1 MNSLISFFKSIGLLL
16 IVSFIMAVF
25 SILTKN
31 QAVAYF
37 FTYFTSSFIFLFIYK
52 DKLKNDLKNI
62 RNDLNTKNIIIIVL
76 FLVLSFISNI
86 ILVNLLNQEA
96 SNQEIAVSM
105 LKSFPLL
112 GILAICLFAPFVE
125 EIIYRLPYKKN
136 WLSIIISTIVFTFAH
151 ISNFSLIQI
160 LFFIPYLFLS
170 ISFSFAYFKN
180 ENIILSTTTHILNNL
195 ISVVL
200 LLIWVVI

>member
-31 QAVAYF
+31 QTVAYF
-37 FTYFTSSFIFLFIYK
+37 FTYFTSSLIFLFIYK

-86 ILVNLLNQEA
+86 ILVNLLKQEA

-105 LKSFPLL
+105 LTSFPLL
-112 GILAICLFAPFVE
+112 GILAICLFGPFVE

-136 WLSIIISTIVFTFAH
+136 WLSIIISTIVFTFVH

-200 LLIWVVI
+200 LLV

>member
-31 QAVAYF
+31 QTVAYF
-37 FTYFTSSFIFLFIYK
+37 FTYFTSSLIFLFIYK

-86 ILVNLLNQEA
+86 ILVNLLKQEA

-105 LKSFPLL
+105 LTSFPLL
-112 GILAICLFAPFVE
+112 GILSICSFGPFVE

-151 ISNFSLIQI
+151 ISNFSLIQM
-160 LFFIPYLFLS
+160 FFLIPYLFLS

-200 LLIWVVI
+200 LLI

>member
-31 QAVAYF
+31 QTVAYF
-37 FTYFTSSFIFLFIYK
+37 FTYFTSSLIFLFIYK

-86 ILVNLLNQEA
+86 ILVNLLKQEA

-105 LKSFPLL
+105 LTSFPLL
-112 GILAICLFAPFVE
+112 GILAICLFGPFVE

-136 WLSIIISTIVFTFAH
+136 WLSIIISTIVFTFVH

>member
-16 IVSFIMAVF
+16 IVSLIMAVF

-105 LKSFPLL
+105 FKSFPLL
-112 GILAICLFAPFVE
+112 GIPAICLFAPFVE

-151 ISNFSLIQI
+151 ISNFSLIQM
-160 LFFIPYLFLS
+160 FFLIPYLFLS

-200 LLIWVVI
+200 LLV

>member
-31 QAVAYF
+31 QTVAYF
-37 FTYFTSSFIFLFIYK
+37 FTYFTSSLIFLFIYK

-86 ILVNLLNQEA
+86 ILVNMLNQEA

-105 LKSFPLL
+105 LKSFSLL
-112 GILAICLFAPFVE
+112 GIPAICLFAPFVE

-151 ISNFSLIQI
+151 ISNFSLIQM
-160 LFFIPYLFLS
+160 FFLIPYLFLS

-200 LLIWVVI
+200 LLV

>member
-31 QAVAYF
+31 QTVAYF
-37 FTYFTSSFIFLFIYK
+37 FTYFTSSLIFLFIYK

-86 ILVNLLNQEA
+86 ILVNLLKQEA

-105 LKSFPLL
+105 LTSFPHL
-112 GILAICLFAPFVE
+112 GILSICSFGPFVE

-151 ISNFSLIQI
+151 ISNFSLIQM
-160 LFFIPYLFLS
+160 FFLIPYLFLS

-200 LLIWVVI
+200 LLI

>member
-1 MNSLISFFKSIGLLL
+1 MNFLISFFKSIGLLL

-86 ILVNLLNQEA
+86 ILVNMLNQEA

-105 LKSFPLL
+105 LKSFSLL
-112 GILAICLFAPFVE
+112 GIPAICLFAPFVE

-151 ISNFSLIQI
+151 ISNFSLIQM
-160 LFFIPYLFLS
+160 FFLIPYLFLS

-200 LLIWVVI
+200 LLV

>member
-31 QAVAYF
+31 QTVAYF
-37 FTYFTSSFIFLFIYK
+37 FTYFTSSLIFLFIYK

-86 ILVNLLNQEA
+86 ILVNLLKQEA

-105 LKSFPLL
+105 LTSFPLL
-112 GILAICLFAPFVE
+112 GIIAICLFGPFVE

-200 LLIWVVI
+200 LLI

>member
-31 QAVAYF
+31 QTVAYF
-37 FTYFTSSFIFLFIYK
+37 FTYFTSSLIFSFIYK

-86 ILVNLLNQEA
+86 ILVNLLKQEA

-105 LKSFPLL
+105 LTSFPLL
-112 GILAICLFAPFVE
+112 GILAICLFGPFVE

-200 LLIWVVI
+200 LLV

>member
-16 IVSFIMAVF
+16 IVSFIMTVF

-86 ILVNLLNQEA
+86 ILVNMLNQEA

-105 LKSFPLL
+105 FKSFPLL
-112 GILAICLFAPFVE
+112 GIPAICLFAPFVE

-151 ISNFSLIQI
+151 ISNFSLIQM
-160 LFFIPYLFLS
+160 FFLIPYLFLS

-200 LLIWVVI
+200 LLI

>member
-31 QAVAYF
+31 QTLAYF
-37 FTYFTSSFIFLFIYK
+37 FTYFTSSLIFLFIYK

-86 ILVNLLNQEA
+86 ILVNLLKQEA
-96 SNQEIAVSM
+96 INQEIAVSM
-105 LKSFPLL
+105 LTSFPLL
-112 GILAICLFAPFVE
+112 GIIAICLFGPFVE

-200 LLIWVVI
+200 LLV

>member
-16 IVSFIMAVF
+16 IVFFIMAVF

-31 QAVAYF
+31 QTVAYF
-37 FTYFTSSFIFLFIYK
+37 FTYFTSSLIFLFIYK

-86 ILVNLLNQEA
+86 ILVNLLKQEA

-105 LKSFPLL
+105 LTSFPLL
-112 GILAICLFAPFVE
+112 GILAICLFGPFVE

-136 WLSIIISTIVFTFAH
+136 WLSIIISTIAFTFAH

-200 LLIWVVI
+200 LLV

>member
-31 QAVAYF
+31 QTVAYF
-37 FTYFTSSFIFLFIYK
+37 FTYFTSSLIFLFIYK

-86 ILVNLLNQEA
+86 ILVNMLNQEA

-105 LKSFPLL
+105 LKSFSLL
-112 GILAICLFAPFVE
+112 EIPAICLFAPFVE
-125 EIIYRLPYKKN
+125 EIIYRLPYKKK

-151 ISNFSLIQI
+151 ISNFSLIQM
-160 LFFIPYLFLS
+160 LFLIPYLFLS

-200 LLIWVVI
+200 LLI

>member
-31 QAVAYF
+31 QTVAYF
-37 FTYFTSSFIFLFIYK
+37 FTYFTSSLIFLFIYK

-86 ILVNLLNQEA
+86 ILVNLLKQEA

-105 LKSFPLL
+105 LTSFPLL
-112 GILAICLFAPFVE
+112 GIIAICLFGPFVE

-200 LLIWVVI
+200 LLV

>member
-25 SILTKN
+25 SVLTKN
-31 QAVAYF
+31 QVVAYF

-62 RNDLNTKNIIIIVL
+62 GNDLNTKNIIIIVL

-105 LKSFPLL
+105 LTSFPLL
-112 GILAICLFAPFVE
+112 GILSICLFGPFVE

-200 LLIWVVI
+200 LLV

>member
-16 IVSFIMAVF
+16 IVSLIMAVF
-25 SILTKN
+25 SVLTKN
-31 QAVAYF
+31 QAVSYF

-105 LKSFPLL
+105 FKSFPFL
-112 GILAICLFAPFVE
+112 GIPAICLFAPFVE

-151 ISNFSLIQI
+151 ISNFSLIQM
-160 LFFIPYLFLS
+160 LFLIPYLFLS

-200 LLIWVVI
+200 LLI

>member
-31 QAVAYF
+31 QVVAYF
-37 FTYFTSSFIFLFIYK
+37 FTYFTSSLIFLFIYK

-105 LKSFPLL
+105 FKSFPLL
-112 GILAICLFAPFVE
+112 GIPAICLFAPFVE
-125 EIIYRLPYKKN
+125 EIIYRLQYKKN

-151 ISNFSLIQI
+151 ISNFSLIQM
-160 LFFIPYLFLS
+160 FFLIPYLFLS

-200 LLIWVVI
+200 LLI

>member
-86 ILVNLLNQEA
+86 ILVNMLNQEA

-105 LKSFPLL
+105 LKSFSLL
-112 GILAICLFAPFVE
+112 GIPAICLFAPFVE

-151 ISNFSLIQI
+151 ISNFSLIQM
-160 LFFIPYLFLS
+160 FFLISYLFLS

-200 LLIWVVI
+200 LLI

>member
-86 ILVNLLNQEA
+86 ILVNMLNQEA

-105 LKSFPLL
+105 LKSFSLL
-112 GILAICLFAPFVE
+112 GIPAICLFAPFVE

-151 ISNFSLIQI
+151 ISNFSLIQ
-160 LFFIPYLFLS
+160 LFFLIPYLFLS

-200 LLIWVVI
+200 LLI

>member
-31 QAVAYF
+31 QTVAYF
-37 FTYFTSSFIFLFIYK
+37 FTYFTSSLIFLFIYK

-86 ILVNLLNQEA
+86 ILVNLLKQEA
-96 SNQEIAVSM
+96 SNQEIAISM
-105 LKSFPLL
+105 LTSFPLL
-112 GILAICLFAPFVE
+112 GILSICSFGPFVE

-160 LFFIPYLFLS
+160 PFFIPYLFLS

-200 LLIWVVI
+200 LLV

>member
-25 SILTKN
+25 SVLTKN
-31 QAVAYF
+31 QVVAYF

-62 RNDLNTKNIIIIVL
+62 GNDLNTKNIIIIVL

-86 ILVNLLNQEA
+86 ILVNLLKQEA
-96 SNQEIAVSM
+96 SNQEIAVSV
-105 LKSFPLL
+105 LTSFPLL
-112 GILAICLFAPFVE
+112 GILAICLFGPFVE

-160 LFFIPYLFLS
+160 LFLS

-200 LLIWVVI
+200 LLV

>member
-31 QAVAYF
+31 QTVAYF
-37 FTYFTSSFIFLFIYK
+37 FTYFTSSLIFLFIYK

-62 RNDLNTKNIIIIVL
+62 RNDLNTKNIIIIAL

-86 ILVNLLNQEA
+86 ILVNLLKQEA

-105 LKSFPLL
+105 LTSFPLL
-112 GILAICLFAPFVE
+112 GILAICLFGPFVE

-200 LLIWVVI
+200 LLV

>member
-86 ILVNLLNQEA
+86 ILVNMLNQEA

-105 LKSFPLL
+105 LKSFSLL
-112 GILAICLFAPFVE
+112 GIPAICLFAPFVE

-151 ISNFSLIQI
+151 ISNFSLIQM
-160 LFFIPYLFLS
+160 FFLIPYLFLS

-200 LLIWVVI
+200 LLI

>member
-86 ILVNLLNQEA
+86 ILVNMLNQEA

-105 LKSFPLL
+105 FKSFPLL
-112 GILAICLFAPFVE
+112 GIPAICLFAPFVE

-151 ISNFSLIQI
+151 ISNFSLIQM
-160 LFFIPYLFLS
+160 FFLIPYLFLS

-200 LLIWVVI
+200 LLI

>member
-31 QAVAYF
+31 QTVAYF
-37 FTYFTSSFIFLFIYK
+37 FTYFTSSLIFLFIYK

-86 ILVNLLNQEA
+86 ILVNLLKQEA

-105 LKSFPLL
+105 LTSFPLL
-112 GILAICLFAPFVE
+112 GIIAICLFAPFVE

-151 ISNFSLIQI
+151 ISNFSLIQM
-160 LFFIPYLFLS
+160 FFLIPYLFLS

-200 LLIWVVI
+200 LLI

>member
-31 QAVAYF
+31 QVVAYF
-37 FTYFTSSFIFLFIYK
+37 FTYFTSSLIFLFIYK

-62 RNDLNTKNIIIIVL
+62 GNDLNTKNIIIIVL

-86 ILVNLLNQEA
+86 ILVNMLNQEA

-105 LKSFPLL
+105 FKSFPLL
-112 GILAICLFAPFVE
+112 GIPAICLFAPFVE

-151 ISNFSLIQI
+151 ISNFSLIQM
-160 LFFIPYLFLS
+160 FFLIPYLFLS

-200 LLIWVVI
+200 LLI

>member
-31 QAVAYF
+31 QTVAYF
-37 FTYFTSSFIFLFIYK
+37 FTYFTSSLIFLFIYK

-86 ILVNLLNQEA
+86 ILVNLLKQEA

-105 LKSFPLL
+105 LTSFPLL
-112 GILAICLFAPFVE
+112 GILAICLFGPFVE

-200 LLIWVVI
+200 LLI

>member
-31 QAVAYF
+31 QTVAYF
-37 FTYFTSSFIFLFIYK
+37 FTYFTSSLIFLFIYK

-86 ILVNLLNQEA
+86 ILVNLLKQEA

-105 LKSFPLL
+105 LTSFPLL
-112 GILAICLFAPFVE
+112 GILAICLFGPFVE

-195 ISVVL
+195 ISIVL
-200 LLIWVVI
+200 LLI

>member
-31 QAVAYF
+31 QTVAYF
-37 FTYFTSSFIFLFIYK
+37 FTYFTSSLIFSFIYK

-86 ILVNLLNQEA
+86 ILVNLLKQEA

-105 LKSFPLL
+105 LTSFPLL
-112 GILAICLFAPFVE
+112 GILAICLFGPFVE

-136 WLSIIISTIVFTFAH
+136 WLSIIISTIVFTFVH

-200 LLIWVVI
+200 LLV

>member
-31 QAVAYF
+31 QVVAYF
-37 FTYFTSSFIFLFIYK
+37 FTYFTSSLIFLFIYK

-62 RNDLNTKNIIIIVL
+62 RNDLNTKNIIVIVL

-86 ILVNLLNQEA
+86 ILVNLLKQEA

-105 LKSFPLL
+105 LTSFPLL
-112 GILAICLFAPFVE
+112 GILAICLFGPFVE

-200 LLIWVVI
+200 LLV

>member
-31 QAVAYF
+31 HVVAYF

-105 LKSFPLL
+105 LKSFSLL
-112 GILAICLFAPFVE
+112 GIPAICLFAPFVE

-136 WLSIIISTIVFTFAH
+136 WLSIIISTIVFTLAH
-151 ISNFSLIQI
+151 ISNFSLIQM
-160 LFFIPYLFLS
+160 FFLIPYLFLS

-195 ISVVL
+195 ISIVL
-200 LLIWVVI
+200 LLI

>member
-31 QAVAYF
+31 QVVAYF

-86 ILVNLLNQEA
+86 ILVNMLNQEA

-105 LKSFPLL
+105 FKSFPLL
-112 GILAICLFAPFVE
+112 GIPAICLFAPFVE

-151 ISNFSLIQI
+151 ISNFSLIQM
-160 LFFIPYLFLS
+160 FFLIPYLFLS

-200 LLIWVVI
+200 LLI

>member
-31 QAVAYF
+31 QTVAYF
-37 FTYFTSSFIFLFIYK
+37 FTYFTSSLIFLFIYK

-86 ILVNLLNQEA
+86 ILVNLLKQEA

-105 LKSFPLL
+105 LTSFPLL
-112 GILAICLFAPFVE
+112 GIIAICLFGPFVE

-136 WLSIIISTIVFTFAH
+136 WLSIIISNIVFTFAH

-200 LLIWVVI
+200 LLV

>member
-31 QAVAYF
+31 QVVAYF

-62 RNDLNTKNIIIIVL
+62 RNDLNTKNIIVIVL

-86 ILVNLLNQEA
+86 ILVNMLNQEA

-105 LKSFPLL
+105 LKSFSLL
-112 GILAICLFAPFVE
+112 GIPAICLFAPFVE

-136 WLSIIISTIVFTFAH
+136 WLSIIISTIVFTLAH
-151 ISNFSLIQI
+151 ISNFSLIQM
-160 LFFIPYLFLS
+160 FFLIPYLFLS

-195 ISVVL
+195 ISIVL
-200 LLIWVVI
+200 LLI

>member
-31 QAVAYF
+31 QTVAYF
-37 FTYFTSSFIFLFIYK
+37 FTYFTSSLIFLFIYK

-86 ILVNLLNQEA
+86 ILVNLLKQEA

-105 LKSFPLL
+105 LTSFPLL
-112 GILAICLFAPFVE
+112 GILAICSFGPFVE

-136 WLSIIISTIVFTFAH
+136 WLSIIISTIVFTFVH

-200 LLIWVVI
+200 LLV

>member
-31 QAVAYF
+31 QTVAYF
-37 FTYFTSSFIFLFIYK
+37 FTYFTSSLIFLFIYK

-62 RNDLNTKNIIIIVL
+62 RNNLNTKNIIIIVL

-86 ILVNLLNQEA
+86 ILVNLLKQEA
-96 SNQEIAVSM
+96 SNQEIAVSV
-105 LKSFPLL
+105 LTSFPLL
-112 GILAICLFAPFVE
+112 GILAICLFGPFVE

-136 WLSIIISTIVFTFAH
+136 WLSIIISTIVFTFVH

-200 LLIWVVI
+200 LLV

>member
-31 QAVAYF
+31 QTVAYF
-37 FTYFTSSFIFLFIYK
+37 FTYFTSSLIFLFIYN

-86 ILVNLLNQEA
+86 ILVNLLKQEA

-105 LKSFPLL
+105 FKSFPLL
-112 GILAICLFAPFVE
+112 GIPAICLFAPFVE

-160 LFFIPYLFLS
+160 LFLIPYLFLS

-200 LLIWVVI
+200 LLI

>member
-86 ILVNLLNQEA
+86 ILVNLLKQEA

-105 LKSFPLL
+105 LTSFPLL
-112 GILAICLFAPFVE
+112 GILAICLFGPFVE

-200 LLIWVVI
+200 LLV

>member
-31 QAVAYF
+31 QVVAYF
-37 FTYFTSSFIFLFIYK
+37 FTYFTSSLIFLFIYK

-105 LKSFPLL
+105 LKSFSLL

-151 ISNFSLIQI
+151 ISNFSLIQM
-160 LFFIPYLFLS
+160 FFLIPYLFLS

-195 ISVVL
+195 ISIVL
-200 LLIWVVI
+200 LLI